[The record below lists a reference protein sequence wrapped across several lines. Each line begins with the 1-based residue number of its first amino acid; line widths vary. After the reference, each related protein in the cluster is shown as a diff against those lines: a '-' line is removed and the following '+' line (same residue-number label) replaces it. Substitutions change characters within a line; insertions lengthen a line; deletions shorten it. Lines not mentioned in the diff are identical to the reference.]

1 MNFNYELCLLI
12 QLVGYT
18 GEGDRRGGGRELGGK
33 RRGREVGEGGKR
45 VKERKALL
53 SVLINI

>member
-33 RRGREVGEGGKR
+33 RRGREVGDGGKR
-45 VKERKALL
+45 VKEK
-53 SVLINI
+53 SITFSFN